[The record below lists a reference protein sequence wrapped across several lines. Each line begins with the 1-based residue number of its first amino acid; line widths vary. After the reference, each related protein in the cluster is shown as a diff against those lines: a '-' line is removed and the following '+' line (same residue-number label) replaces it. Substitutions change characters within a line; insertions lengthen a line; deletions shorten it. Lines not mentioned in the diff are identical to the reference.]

1 MKSQPPLFPIDRSLA
16 PEYRG
21 YALSLKQPWA
31 ALLVAGRKTIEV
43 RRWPTA
49 RRGRFLI
56 HAARVSDPRP
66 EVWAQVPA
74 ELRAAAAVVGGIVG
88 AAELTGC
95 LAYRTAAAFALDVA
109 RHLNDASWFEGPV
122 LYGFTIANP
131 IVLPFRAYPGWMR
144 FFQVPAEGDP

>member
-1 MKSQPPLFPIDRSLA
+1 MNGKQPD
-16 PEYRG
+16 

-31 ALLVAGRKTIEV
+31 TLLVAGRKTIEV

-66 EVWAQVPA
+66 EVWARVPP
-74 ELRAAAAVVGGIVG
+74 ELREAAEGVGGIIG

-95 LAYRTAAAFALDVA
+95 LAYRTVAAFAADAEL
-109 RHLNDASWFEGPV
+109 HLNDPSWFQGPV
-122 LYGFTIANP
+122 QYGFTIANP
-131 IVLPFRAYPGWMR
+131 TALPFRAFPGWMR
-144 FFQVPAEGDP
+144 FFRVPANGDPEAPG